1 MFGNYEV
8 NDLESFL
15 RTLGYKPKHCTKIP
29 IEIFPLMDDGSIDI
43 EKTEAICQQRIDSVG
58 ISKNEYSE
66 LFVVDF
72 SPSKN
77 SDEIEKMILALEKY
91 KKMTEVKE
99 ETPIHSL
106 FAANQC
112 PKCGANLG
120 GKLIDGAFYENPYF
134 ETCPECGVRLKKL
147 PWQH

>member
-1 MFGNYEV
+1 MFRDYEV

-15 RTLGYKPKHCTKIP
+15 KAFGYRPKHSTKIP

-43 EKTEAICQQRIDSVG
+43 EKTEVICQQRIDSVG
-58 ISKNEYSE
+58 ISKNENCE

-72 SPSKN
+72 SPSKTN
-77 SDEIEKMILALEKY
+77 EEIEKIISALEKY
-91 KKMTEVKE
+91 KLLTEIKE
-99 ETPIHSL
+99 ETPIHST
-106 FAANQC
+106 FSANQC